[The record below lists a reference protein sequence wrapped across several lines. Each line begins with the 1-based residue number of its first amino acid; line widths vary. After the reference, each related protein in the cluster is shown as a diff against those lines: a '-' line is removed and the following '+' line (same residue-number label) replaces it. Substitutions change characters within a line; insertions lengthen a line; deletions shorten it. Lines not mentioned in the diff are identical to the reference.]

1 MEEEITQFVFN
12 FTCFGNSSSTKSQS
26 LAFSDGIPRP
36 RCHTAMP
43 IHPRAKRYQGSA
55 SVQLQPPEGKKINI
69 VVSHHKFGVNVSDS
83 FLKGRVEIKE
93 ESLIIHKVEMRDE
106 GSYTCSITA
115 FPSGSLK
122 GTTQLHVQGERIKIS
137 ITPSQK
143 PNLNTIFCFIFSNPT
158 VPISGYIFYLS
169 TNYQ

>member
-1 MEEEITQFVFN
+1 MAIHQAQKVKVLPSVTGYLGHDVTLPCQFIL
-12 FTCFGNSSSTKSQS
+12 GPSDTKDQ
-26 LAFSDGIPRP
+26 L
-36 RCHTAMP
+36 
-43 IHPRAKRYQGSA
+43 QWE
-55 SVQLQPPEGKKINI
+55 LQPPEGKKINI